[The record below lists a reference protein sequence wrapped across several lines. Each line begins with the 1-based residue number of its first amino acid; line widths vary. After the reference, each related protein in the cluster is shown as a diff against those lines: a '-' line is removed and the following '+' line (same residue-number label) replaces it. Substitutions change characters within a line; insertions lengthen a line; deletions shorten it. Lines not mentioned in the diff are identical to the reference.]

1 MEFIWSGGSQMG
13 YLYEMN
19 QKIQLMKIKA
29 ELSKS
34 KNEFLKN
41 REEEERRIC
50 EMKSNVRGIIVDDT
64 SILLE

>member
-1 MEFIWSGGSQMG
+1 MG